1 MTTTVSSNDI
11 LTALKNRRSIY
22 GISKAPNI
30 SNERLETLIKDI
42 VKYTPSAFNSQ
53 TTRLVL
59 LLGGQHDKLWDIT
72 TDVLRA
78 VVPEA
83 NFAPTAEKM
92 ASFKAGHGTVLFF
105 EEQSIVENLQE
116 QFPLYQENFPIW
128 SQHTNAMHQLMVW
141 ITLENEGLGASLQHY
156 NPLIDERVKDQWKLP
171 ETWKLI
177 AQMPFGQK
185 TQEPGD
191 KEFQGLDHRVKIFS

>member
-1 MTTTVSSNDI
+1 MTTTTSIDI
-11 LTALKNRRSIY
+11 LAALKNRRSIY
-22 GISKAPNI
+22 GISKDVNL
-30 SNERLETLIKDI
+30 SNNRLETLLKDI

-59 LLGGQHDKLWDIT
+59 LLGLHHDKLWDIT

-83 NFAPTAEKM
+83 NFGSTAKKM
-92 ASFKAGHGTVLFF
+92 ASFKDGHGTVLFF
-105 EEQSIVENLQE
+105 EDQSIVESLQE
-116 QFPLYQENFPIW
+116 QFPSYQENFPIW

-156 NPLIDERVKDQWKLP
+156 NPLIDERVKDHWQLP

-177 AQMPFGQK
+177 AQMPFGQI
-185 TQEPGD
+185 TQQPGE
-191 KEFQGLDHRVKIFS
+191 KEFQGLDHRVKTFS